1 MGYSLIPH
9 GHEEKTMRQ
18 DRRSLGL
25 LLWKG
30 SKASDPGMTSQSL
43 ATHLGE
49 VFTPKLCAQ
58 GLAEAPVIASLMPLV
73 KINWFSVLAQSR
85 IFSFL
90 FPVCLES
97 TFVAEYLSS
106 LREVVK
112 A

>member
-1 MGYSLIPH
+1 MF
-9 GHEEKTMRQ
+9 R
-18 DRRSLGL
+18 
-25 LLWKG
+25 
-30 SKASDPGMTSQSL
+30 
-43 ATHLGE
+43 
-49 VFTPKLCAQ
+49 PKPYAQ
-58 GLAEAPVIASLMPLV
+58 GLAEASVTANPMPLV

-85 IFSFL
+85 VFSFL